1 MPALSAQRPVEPVP
15 SARRVGRAPHVPRQ
29 RLVAPIGRVEIQNHV
44 LELLADGGSVLLRG
58 PAGIGK
64 STVLDSL
71 AHQRSDALVL
81 RVAAA
86 EVESG
91 LPYLTLVDLFGK
103 VLADHGVVLRGHLR
117 AALDAALLRTATPA
131 TAQDELAVRLAVLE
145 LLRVLSSRHPVLFVI
160 DDLPWVDE
168 PSAGVLRFVA
178 RRLAGLPVQMI
189 ATARISGLE
198 AVEHADLCPAP
209 CHEITLPPL
218 GADDVADLLR
228 QRFGDRI
235 SRSAILRVH
244 AACGGNPL
252 FALELG
258 RAIAE
263 RGEPITLDE
272 PLPVP
277 DRLRDLLTARVA
289 ALPDGTRAWL
299 VVAAAAARPT
309 RELLNRA
316 GFGSVT
322 DVRSALDAGVATV
335 AADGA
340 LRFTHP
346 LLREMVYADA
356 EADDRLRAH
365 ELLAGAVD
373 DPVERAR
380 HLALARPA
388 PDETLAKTLAE
399 AAVVASHRGAPAI
412 AAELAQLAA
421 ERTVNAA
428 AAVTRRLEA
437 ARFAE
442 AAGMLGE
449 ATRLAGD
456 ALQTATDPATRV
468 ALRLLLID
476 LAGQDYSQA
485 GPLLEAADVDA
496 GDRADLGAL
505 VHLYKGRKAI
515 YDGDAATA
523 ATEFHRCGE
532 LAEKCGDTQTFAAS
546 LAMYARFSGS
556 ASGENDAL
564 LDRAAELA
572 ASLPLTAELLQVR
585 MMHAAA
591 VVQRGDIATA
601 LRELE
606 ALRAEVER
614 GGSVGN
620 VANVLISV
628 TTVSVRAGRYAE
640 ALSAGRTC
648 LRLFADLEVTPGPG
662 LIVGAMAE
670 LYGGDLAAA
679 GRHASAA
686 IDACLAASDEE
697 WLKVAYAV
705 RGQVLMLEGDPVG
718 ALEPMRRA
726 YDIEVRRGQIDP
738 GRVLWYADFVET
750 LAAAGARAEGAR
762 VLGEV
767 TAVAEDLKRDTAML
781 SLARAGAV
789 LASMDGDPRAAAAD
803 LTAAIARWSDHP
815 FPIEIARAHHVLGTV
830 ERRAHRRGA
839 ARDAF
844 AEAARRY
851 GELGAHPWRG
861 AAEAELTKLN
871 GPRGLGLSDTE
882 ARIVDLVRRGATN
895 REIARATFLSVKAIE
910 ANLTRLYRR
919 FGVRNREQLSHAVA
933 EMSPSD

>member
-1 MPALSAQRPVEPVP
+1 MSAASAHRPAEPVP
-15 SARRVGRAPHVPRQ
+15 SARRGGRVPHMPHP
-29 RLVAPIGRVEIQNHV
+29 RLVAPVGRVEIQNHV
-44 LELLADGGSVLLRG
+44 VDLLAEGGSVLLRG

-64 STVLDSL
+64 STLLDSL
-71 AHQRSDALVL
+71 AKQRPDALVL

-103 VLADHGVVLRGHLR
+103 VLADHGVVLSGHLR
-117 AALDAALLRTATPA
+117 AALDAALLRTGTPT

-189 ATARISGLE
+189 AAARVTGYESV
-198 AVEHADLCPAP
+198 ARADLCPP
-209 CHEITLPPL
+209 PFHEVTLPPL

-235 SRSAILRVH
+235 NRSAILRVH

-263 RGEPITLDE
+263 RGEPISLDE

-277 DRLRDLLTARVA
+277 DKLRDLLVARLA
-289 ALPDGTRAWL
+289 ALPEPTRAAL
-299 VVAAAAARPT
+299 VVVAAAARPT
-309 RELLNRA
+309 RDLLDRTRA
-316 GFGSVT
+316 GSIT
-322 DVRSALDAGVATV
+322 DIRAALDAGVVTV
-335 AADGA
+335 GGDGA
-340 LRFTHP
+340 MRFTHP

-356 EADDRLRAH
+356 RVEDRVQAH
-365 ELLAGAVD
+365 ETLAAAVD

-380 HLALARPA
+380 HLALARLD
-388 PDETLAKTLAE
+388 PDDTLAATLSE

-412 AAELAQLAA
+412 AADLAQLAA
-421 ERTVNAA
+421 DRTVEVSAA
-428 AAVTRRLEA
+428 ARRRLDA

-442 AAGMLGE
+442 AAGMIGE
-449 ATRLAGD
+449 ANRLATE
-456 ALQTATDPATRV
+456 ALSVATDPAIRV

-485 GPLLEAADVDA
+485 GPLLEAAALDA
-496 GDRADLGAL
+496 GHRADLGAL
-505 VHLYKGRKAI
+505 VHLYRGRKAV
-515 YDGDAATA
+515 YDGDPAGAAA
-523 ATEFHRCGE
+523 E
-532 LAEKCGDTQTFAAS
+532 LDRARDLARTSGDTHTFVAA
-546 LAMYARFSGS
+546 LALRARVTNPEE
-556 ASGENDAL
+556 GETDAL
-564 LDRAAELA
+564 IERAAELA
-572 ASLPLTAELLQVR
+572 QSLPLSPEMLLIRQQ
-585 MMHAAA
+585 HAAA
-591 VVQRGDIATA
+591 VIRRGDVPAG

-606 ALRAEVER
+606 ALRAEVDR

-628 TTVSVRAGRYAE
+628 CSAYVRAGRYAE
-640 ALSAGRTC
+640 GLAAGRTC

-662 LIVGAMAE
+662 LVIGAIAE
-670 LYGGDLAAA
+670 LHGGDLEAA
-679 GRHASAA
+679 GRHASEAVNA
-686 IDACLAASDEE
+686 SLAAGDEE
-697 WLKVAYAV
+697 WLKMAYAV
-705 RGQVLMLEGDPVG
+705 QGQVLMLGGDPAA

-726 YDIEVRRGQIDP
+726 YDIEVRRGEIDP
-738 GRVLWYADFVET
+738 GRVLWHADFVET
-750 LAAAGARAEGAR
+750 LAAAGARAEAAR
-762 VLGEV
+762 VLTDVG
-767 TAVAEDLKRDTAML
+767 AIADDLKRDTAML
-781 SLARAGAV
+781 GLTRAGCV
-789 LASMDGDPRAAAAD
+789 LASADGEPRLAAAELA
-803 LTAAIARWSDHP
+803 AAIQQWSDHP
-815 FPIEIARAHHVLGTV
+815 FPIEIARAHHVLGTI

-851 GELGAHPWRG
+851 GELGAHPWRL

-933 EMSPSD
+933 EMSASE